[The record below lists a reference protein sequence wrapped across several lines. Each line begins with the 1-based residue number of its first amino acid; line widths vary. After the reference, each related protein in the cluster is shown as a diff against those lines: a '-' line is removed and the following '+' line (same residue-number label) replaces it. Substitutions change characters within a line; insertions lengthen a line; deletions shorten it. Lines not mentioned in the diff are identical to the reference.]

1 MARSPATSWRPAP
14 EHRAAQME
22 HSRRRSAERSGAE
35 RRGAEGGRGSRA
47 RGRQPRMRGRP
58 EAQAR
63 EGRRD
68 VGGANGMPR
77 PDRAGL

>member
-1 MARSPATSWRPAP
+1 
-14 EHRAAQME
+14 
-22 HSRRRSAERSGAE
+22 
-35 RRGAEGGRGSRA
+35 
-47 RGRQPRMRGRP
+47 MRGRP

-77 PDRAGL
+77 PDLLGYECACAS

>member
-1 MARSPATSWRPAP
+1 
-14 EHRAAQME
+14 
-22 HSRRRSAERSGAE
+22 
-35 RRGAEGGRGSRA
+35 
-47 RGRQPRMRGRP
+47 MRGRP

-77 PDRAGL
+77 PDRAAMNAPARLKAPGLNLEPGES